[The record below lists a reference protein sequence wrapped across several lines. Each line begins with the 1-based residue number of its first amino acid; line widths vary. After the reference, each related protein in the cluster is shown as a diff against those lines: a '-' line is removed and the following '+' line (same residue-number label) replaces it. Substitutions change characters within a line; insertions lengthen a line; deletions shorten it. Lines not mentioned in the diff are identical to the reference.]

1 MPKIGQTNPAIP
13 EFLPHSSK
21 DRDALLWSIYLPTI
35 WSQCTGLQG
44 QNPNP
49 NRQQHVDMQASKQGG
64 RGGRGGRDGTDSYQ
78 IGGRS
83 MAPDVVNPVA
93 IGLHIQYRNKQSKT
107 LKATQNEKK
116 TLGFILCIVI
126 GEVRGKAEKHL
137 LSRLLVA
144 TSACSQTTA
153 VVSATTRRAW

>member
-1 MPKIGQTNPAIP
+1 
-13 EFLPHSSK
+13 
-21 DRDALLWSIYLPTI
+21 
-35 WSQCTGLQG
+35 
-44 QNPNP
+44 
-49 NRQQHVDMQASKQGG
+49 
-64 RGGRGGRDGTDSYQ
+64 
-78 IGGRS
+78 
-83 MAPDVVNPVA
+83 
-93 IGLHIQYRNKQSKT
+93 